1 MLKILDV
8 WISSFSSPV
17 LLKTIFLFNIYYEL
31 RSLQAI
37 NTTHFWTTL
46 QNILKAS
53 IPLVTKQFYNVFM
66 WFTIMIWK
74 KGLLLTN
81 VWDVANIIH
90 LSFSLLVF
98 VKKNF
103 QSFKIFLSHSRQKIR
118 FLINIH
124 VAADIIQGLFFFN
137 LWWAIKKRQIDIT

>member
-137 LWWAIKKRQIDIT
+137 LWWAIKKRQLDIT